1 MATIYKK
8 RGKWLVQIRRS
19 FHKPIFK
26 SFISKQDAQRWTR
39 ETERLIEIGQYQD
52 LSEANK
58 TTLKQLLERY
68 EREVSSKKRTKADK
82 QYIKNIL
89 TFDFVHKVLNHINSS
104 DIASFRDERLKV
116 VSGSSVN
123 RELSVISDCINKAIT
138 EWKCYVSEN
147 PVKANLRCEENPR
160 RVRRLEQ
167 GEYEKLMSSC
177 KMNRAFWCPIIDFA
191 IHSAMRRGEL
201 LEITWDMV
209 HIDKKYITLP
219 PEITKTKRSRNV
231 PLQPKAL
238 EILRSIPR
246 SLNGRVFPI
255 GIKNFE
261 RSWTA
266 ICKRSN
272 IKGLRFHDLK
282 REAISRLFEK
292 GLSVSEVQLF
302 CGNSLSS
309 LSVYTQHNSTTLAEK
324 LAVSH

>member
-1 MATIYKK
+1 MATIRKK
-8 RGKWLVQIRRS
+8 REKWCVEIRRS
-19 FHKPIFK
+19 FHKHISKTFT
-26 SFISKQDAQRWTR
+26 SKQDAQRWAYK
-39 ETERLIEIGQYQD
+39 TERLIEIGQYQD
-52 LSEANK
+52 VSEANK
-58 TTLKQLLERY
+58 TTLQQLLERY

-89 TFDFVHKVLNHINSS
+89 QHDFVTKVLTQINSS
-104 DIASFRDERLKV
+104 DIASFRDERLKTI
-116 VSGSSVN
+116 SGSSVN
-123 RELSVISDCINKAIT
+123 RELSIISDCINKAMT
-138 EWKCYVSEN
+138 EWQCYIPEN
-147 PVKANLRCEENPR
+147 PVKTGLRCEENPR
-160 RVRRLEQ
+160 RVRRLEE

-209 HIDKKYITLP
+209 HMDKKYITLP

-266 ICKRSN
+266 ICKRSG

-292 GLSVSEVQLF
+292 RII
-302 CGNSLSS
+302 CI
-309 LSVYTQHNSTTLAEK
+309 
-324 LAVSH
+324 

>member
-1 MATIYKK
+1 MATIRTKN
-8 RGKWLVQIRRS
+8 GKWHVEIRRS
-19 FHKPIFK
+19 FHKAIYKTFGT
-26 SFISKQDAQRWTR
+26 KQDAQRWAYQ
-39 ETERLIEIGQYQD
+39 TERLIEIGQYKD
-52 LSEANK
+52 MSEANK

-68 EREVSSKKRTKADK
+68 QREVSSKKRTKADK

-89 TFDFVHKVLNHINSS
+89 KFDFVNKVLNHINSS

-116 VSGSSVN
+116 ISGSSVN
-123 RELSVISDCINKAIT
+123 RELSLISDCINKAIT
-138 EWKCYVSEN
+138 EWKCYISEN
-147 PVKANLRCEENPR
+147 PVKPNLRCEENPR
-160 RVRRLEQ
+160 RIRRLEN
-167 GEYEKLMSSC
+167 GEYEKLMDSC
-177 KMNRAFWCPIIDFA
+177 KKNRAFWCPIIDFA

-209 HIDKKYITLP
+209 HLDKKYITLP
-219 PEITKTKRSRNV
+219 PAITKTKRSRNV

-246 SLNGRVFPI
+246 SLNGKVFPI

-292 GLSVSEVQLF
+292 GLSESEVQLF

-309 LSVYTQHNSTTLAEK
+309 LTVYTQHNSTSLAEK
-324 LAVSH
+324 LAQ